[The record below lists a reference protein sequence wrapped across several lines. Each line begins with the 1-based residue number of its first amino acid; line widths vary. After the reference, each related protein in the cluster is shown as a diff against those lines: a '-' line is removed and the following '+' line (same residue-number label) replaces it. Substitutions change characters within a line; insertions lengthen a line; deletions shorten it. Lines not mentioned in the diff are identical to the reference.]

1 MEELAYKVKELRIA
15 AGFSQEKLAAQMGI
29 RVKSVQRY
37 ESGYRPDRIDES
49 VRSCYSMRMTTKR

>member
-49 VRSCYSMRMTTKR
+49 INKVISDRIIVH

>member
-15 AGFSQEKLAAQMGI
+15 FGFSQEKLAAQMGI

-49 VRSCYSMRMTTKR
+49 INKVISDRIIVH

>member
-1 MEELAYKVKELRIA
+1 MEEFAYKVKELRIA
-15 AGFSQEKLAAQMGI
+15 VGFSQEKLVAQMGI

-49 VRSCYSMRMTTKR
+49 INKVISDRIIVH